1 MGEGFSQAR
10 MAGGGGLFPARRRAG
25 ARGGLKAA
33 LAFAVVVAA
42 GPAAALMPPY
52 VYENAR
58 RDAVSV
64 IVLRVQT
71 VTTPAG
77 GYGACRVKGVVRKV
91 ERGAAF
97 RPGTAVA
104 LEVPCLRAGAQPPLG
119 GTIYQPVDTLVK
131 AKYGRAWLD
140 AEGHVVVSQYEQLKQ
155 LP

>member
-1 MGEGFSQAR
+1 MDEGFSQAR
-10 MAGGGGLFPARRRAG
+10 MAGGGGLFPARASVRRSLA
-25 ARGGLKAA
+25 AA
-33 LAFAVVVAA
+33 LAFAVVLAA

-58 RDAVSV
+58 RDAASV
-64 IVLRVQT
+64 IVLKVKT

-91 ERGAAF
+91 ERGTAL
-97 RPGTAVA
+97 RPGMAV
-104 LEVPCLRAGAQPPLG
+104 EFDVPCLKAGAQPPLG

-131 AKYGRAWLD
+131 SRYGRAWLD
-140 AEGHVVVSQYEQLKQ
+140 AEGHVVVSQYEQLQQ